1 MVYSFYRKGEKDM
14 NYLFFSRIIYTLPF
28 LIYCGL
34 NMKSIFA
41 NQTTGL
47 FTLLYLVVFLF
58 SIFFFGISKRV
69 IPTLLVHFIFAFE
82 FYILATLATATGDHN
97 ILLFILLTSFYTIE
111 SLRND
116 LTNLTVHLL
125 MFVGGFYYVHMYY
138 GLAITDYTFDFA
150 TIPIFGSVVLCR
162 TIMSMLES
170 KHIVTEE
177 VLKRKEVYIPKDS
190 AETLEKLDKYK
201 DNENVLKQKIS
212 FYKDREKELKN
223 NIEQLSFEKRSLERE
238 YDDLFQKA
246 SEQQSI
252 NQDIAKA
259 YFILMTNSHFDLNRT
274 LENNINNILS
284 VSLKATNAKYVCLIT
299 KEEFDAQGFEIEKPK
314 YSLYSSFKSDDVTFA
329 DQDFVSSEVVK
340 ENLREVI
347 KTQKCTTILDV
358 DIPQSLSPVTHI
370 ILAPVMGD
378 GTFKGVLMQCFGAE
392 YKQNVHYYNLVLMIA
407 YQIYSALKNS
417 YLYRQAKDESSKD
430 KFTNT
435 YNKAYLLTALPLI
448 VSNAY
453 NYDTSLGIVFV
464 DLDYFKDVNDTY
476 GHDKGD
482 MVLKQVV
489 EALKRN
495 IRQTDM
501 VFRFG
506 GDEFVIL
513 FSGATREQLV
523 GFFTGVDQEVK
534 GLGISIEKDGTSRSL
549 SVSMGAYLY
558 SPKTGGELSSEYL
571 LKRADDA
578 VYVAKKRGKGQIYIS
593 E

>member
-1 MVYSFYRKGEKDM
+1 M

-28 LIYCGL
+28 LIYCGF

-177 VLKRKEVYIPKDS
+177 VLKTKEVYIPKDS

>member
-1 MVYSFYRKGEKDM
+1 M
-14 NYLFFSRIIYTLPF
+14 NYLFFSRIVYTLPF

-34 NMKSIFA
+34 NFKEIFA
-41 NQTTGL
+41 NQSTGL
-47 FTLLYLVVFLF
+47 FTILYLVVFLF

-69 IPTLLVHFIFAFE
+69 IPTLLIHFVFLFE

-116 LTNLTVHLL
+116 STNLTIHLL
-125 MFVGGFYYVHMYY
+125 TFIGGFFYVHSYY
-138 GLAITDYTFDFA
+138 GLAITDYTFDFT
-150 TIPIFGSVVLCR
+150 TIPIFGSVILCR

-170 KHIVTEE
+170 RHVVTEE
-177 VLKRKEVYIPKDS
+177 VVKTKEVYVPKDS
-190 AETLEKLDKYK
+190 AETLEQLDKYR
-201 DNENVLKQKIS
+201 DNESILKQKIS
-212 FYKDREKELKN
+212 FYKDREKELKKN
-223 NIEQLSFEKRSLERE
+223 VEHLSVEKRSLERE
-238 YDDLFQKA
+238 YNDLFQKA

-259 YFILMTNSHFDLNRT
+259 YFVLMANSYFDLNRT
-274 LENNINNILS
+274 LENNINNVLS
-284 VSLKATNAKYVCLIT
+284 VSLNAINAKYVCLIT
-299 KEEFDAQGFEIEKPK
+299 KEEFDEQGFEIEKPK
-314 YSLYSSFKSDDVTFA
+314 YSLYSSFKADDVPFS
-329 DQDFVSSEVVK
+329 DQDFVGSEIIK

-347 KTQKCTTILDV
+347 RTQKCVTVVNV
-358 DIPQSLSPVTHI
+358 DIPQSLSPVSHI
-370 ILAPVMGD
+370 ILAPVMGE
-378 GTFKGVLMQCFGAE
+378 GVFKGVLMQCFDE
-392 YKQNVHYYNLVLMIA
+392 NYKQNVHYYNLVLMIA

-417 YLYRQAKDESSKD
+417 YLYRQAKDASSKD
-430 KFTNT
+430 KFTDT

-482 MVLKQVV
+482 VVLKNVV
-489 EALKRN
+489 NSLKRN

-513 FSGATREQLV
+513 FSGATKEQLE
-523 GFFTGVDQEVK
+523 GFFGEVDQEVRN
-534 GLGISIEKDGTSRSL
+534 LGISVEKDGAQRSL
-549 SVSMGAYLY
+549 SVSMGAYIY
-558 SPKTGGELSSEYL
+558 KPKEVGEIPAEEL
-571 LKRADDA
+571 LKMADNA
-578 VYVAKKRGKGQIYIS
+578 VYVAKRSGKGQIHIQG
-593 E
+593 

>member
-1 MVYSFYRKGEKDM
+1 
-14 NYLFFSRIIYTLPF
+14 
-28 LIYCGL
+28 
-34 NMKSIFA
+34 MKSIFA

-177 VLKRKEVYIPKDS
+177 VLKTKEVYIPKDS

-201 DNENVLKQKIS
+201 DNENILKQKIS

-347 KTQKCTTILDV
+347 KTQKCITILDV

-453 NYDTSLGIVFV
+453 NYDTTLGIVFV

-534 GLGISIEKDGTSRSL
+534 ELGISIEKDGASRSL

>member
-1 MVYSFYRKGEKDM
+1 M

-177 VLKRKEVYIPKDS
+177 VLKTKEVYIPKDS

-201 DNENVLKQKIS
+201 DNENILKQKIS

-347 KTQKCTTILDV
+347 KTQKCITILDV

-453 NYDTSLGIVFV
+453 NYDTTLGIVFV

-534 GLGISIEKDGTSRSL
+534 ELGISIEKDGASRSL

>member
-1 MVYSFYRKGEKDM
+1 
-14 NYLFFSRIIYTLPF
+14 
-28 LIYCGL
+28 
-34 NMKSIFA
+34 MKSIFA

-116 LTNLTVHLL
+116 STNLTVHLL
-125 MFVGGFYYVHMYY
+125 LFVGGFYYVHMYY

-177 VLKRKEVYIPKDS
+177 VVKTKEVYVPKDS

-201 DNENVLKQKIS
+201 DNESILKQKIS
-212 FYKDREKELKN
+212 FYKDREKELKKN
-223 NIEQLSFEKRSLERE
+223 VDHLSFEKRSLERE
-238 YDDLFQKA
+238 YNDLFQKA

-259 YFILMTNSHFDLNRT
+259 YFVLMANSYFDLNRT
-274 LENNINNILS
+274 LEDNINNVLS
-284 VSLKATNAKYVCLIT
+284 VSLNATNAKYVCLIT

-314 YSLYSSFKSDDVTFA
+314 YSLYSSFKADDVTFV
-329 DQDFVSSEVVK
+329 DQDFVNSEVIK

-347 KTQKCTTILDV
+347 KTQKCITVLDV

-378 GTFKGVLMQCFGAE
+378 GMFKGVLMQCFGAE

-464 DLDYFKDVNDTY
+464 DLDYFKNVNDTY

-482 MVLKQVV
+482 MVLKRVV
-489 EALKRN
+489 ESLKHN

-523 GFFTGVDQEVK
+523 GFFTEVDQEVRN
-534 GLGISIEKDGTSRSL
+534 LGISVEKDGVQRSL

-558 SPKTGGELSSEYL
+558 RPKVDGELSSEDL
-571 LKRADDA
+571 LKRADNA
-578 VYVAKKRGKGQIYIS
+578 VYTAKRSGKGQIYIP

>member
-1 MVYSFYRKGEKDM
+1 
-14 NYLFFSRIIYTLPF
+14 
-28 LIYCGL
+28 
-34 NMKSIFA
+34 MKSIFA

-116 LTNLTVHLL
+116 STNLTVHLL

-170 KHIVTEE
+170 KQVVKT
-177 VLKRKEVYIPKDS
+177 KEVYVPKDS

-201 DNENVLKQKIS
+201 DNESILKQKIS
-212 FYKDREKELKN
+212 FYKDREKELKKN
-223 NIEQLSFEKRSLERE
+223 VDHLSFEKRSLERE
-238 YDDLFQKA
+238 YNDLFQKA

-259 YFILMTNSHFDLNRT
+259 YFVLMANSYFDLNRT
-274 LENNINNILS
+274 LEDNINNVLS
-284 VSLKATNAKYVCLIT
+284 VSLNATNAKYVCLIT

-314 YSLYSSFKSDDVTFA
+314 YSLYSSFKADDVTFV
-329 DQDFVSSEVVK
+329 DQDFVNSEVIK

-347 KTQKCTTILDV
+347 KTQKCITVLDV

-378 GTFKGVLMQCFGAE
+378 GTFKGVLMQCFGTE

-482 MVLKQVV
+482 MVLKRVV
-489 EALKRN
+489 ESLKHN

-523 GFFTGVDQEVK
+523 GFFTEVDQEVRN
-534 GLGISIEKDGTSRSL
+534 LGISVEKDGVQRSL

-558 SPKTGGELSSEYL
+558 RPKVDGELSSEDL
-571 LKRADDA
+571 LKRADNA
-578 VYVAKKRGKGQIYIS
+578 VYTAKRSGKGQIYIP